1 MWLKNAI
8 ITIIQMQ
15 LGRKCWCK
23 YIVWGVPCGGVV
35 VSFCLAFFFLHIISS
50 VSLLHVSRVYCSLV
64 TENAIKIGKN
74 PNRNK
79 YHCQSLRF
87 YPSLSKKKPLKF
99 LLIMPV
105 KPIKAFHIFRGM
117 AMLWILFL
125 VVFSWFRCTGANW
138 SLLNKFMKFHCLDIL

>member
-23 YIVWGVPCGGVV
+23 YIVCGVPCGGVV
-35 VSFCLAFFFLHIISS
+35 VSFCLAFF
-50 VSLLHVSRVYCSLV
+50 LLHVSRVYCSLF

-74 PNRNK
+74 PNSNEH
-79 YHCQSLRF
+79 HCQSLRF
-87 YPSLSKKKPLKF
+87 YPSLSKKKTLKF
-99 LLIMPV
+99 LLIMPA

-125 VVFSWFRCTGANW
+125 VVFLRFRCTGANW